1 MMIIIINNKNKNKKI
16 TTATNRRISELDLLH
31 SFLGNNFISCHLLSL
46 LQKLFSIFD
55 HSLIIFCSSGNRRQR
70 NHDKHEHDSEGR
82 GGSGGAGGSDVI
94 KPVKK
99 KAKTSRK

>member
-1 MMIIIINNKNKNKKI
+1 MMIIIINNRDKNKKT
-16 TTATNRRISELDLLH
+16 TTATNRHISELNFNPQ
-31 SFLGNNFISCHLLSL
+31 FLGNNFIPCHLLS
-46 LQKLFSIFD
+46 FFFFYNIS
-55 HSLIIFCSSGNRRQR
+55 HSLIIFCSAGNRRQR

>member
-1 MMIIIINNKNKNKKI
+1 LPSPVLVAETFFNI
-16 TTATNRRISELDLLH
+16 
-31 SFLGNNFISCHLLSL
+31 G
-46 LQKLFSIFD
+46 

-70 NHDKHEHDSEGR
+70 NNDKHEHDSEGR

>member
-1 MMIIIINNKNKNKKI
+1 MIIIIQ
-16 TTATNRRISELDLLH
+16 RRQQPQQIDI
-31 SFLGNNFISCHLLSL
+31 LGNLIYCTVFWGITLFLAISCPCC
-46 LQKLFSIFD
+46 FYNIV
-55 HSLIIFCSSGNRRQR
+55 HSLIIFCSAGNRRQR

>member
-1 MMIIIINNKNKNKKI
+1 MIIIINNKNKNKKT
-16 TTATNRRISELDLLH
+16 TTATNRHTSELDLLH
-31 SFLGNNFISCHLLSL
+31 SFLGNNFIPRHLLSL
-46 LQKLFSIFD
+46 LFFYNIV
-55 HSLIIFCSSGNRRQR
+55 HSLIVFCSSGNRRQR